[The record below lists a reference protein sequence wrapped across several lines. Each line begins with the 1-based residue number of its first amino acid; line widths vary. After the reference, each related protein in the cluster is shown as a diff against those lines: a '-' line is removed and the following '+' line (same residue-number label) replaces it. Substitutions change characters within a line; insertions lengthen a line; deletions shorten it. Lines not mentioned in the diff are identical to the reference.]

1 MGRRPGEQNARLQQL
16 SKQKRWEP
24 ADARFVLDTWQRSGL
39 SQAAFSKKNGIGIWR
54 IREWRKRFNGHE
66 AAPDVP
72 RFLPVHIKPDDRN
85 KSDTVDWDVEFLV
98 PSGLRLRI
106 RQRLDVG
113 ALAALVDALER
124 SAC

>member
-1 MGRRPGEQNARLQQL
+1 MGRRPGDQNARLQQL

-24 ADARFVLDTWQRSGL
+24 ADAGYVLDTWRRSGL
-39 SQAAFSKKNGIGIWR
+39 SQAAFSKQNGIGVWR
-54 IREWRKRFNGHE
+54 IREWKERLNGQE
-66 AAPDVP
+66 TAPDVP
-72 RFLPVHIKPDDRN
+72 RFLPVHIKPDDRDN
-85 KSDTVDWDVEFLV
+85 SETVDWDVEFLV

-113 ALAALVDALER
+113 TLAALVGALER